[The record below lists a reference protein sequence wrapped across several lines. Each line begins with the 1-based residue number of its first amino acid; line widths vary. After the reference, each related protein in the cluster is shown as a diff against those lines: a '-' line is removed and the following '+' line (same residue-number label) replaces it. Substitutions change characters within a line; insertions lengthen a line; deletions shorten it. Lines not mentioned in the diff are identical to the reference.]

1 MDTSCDFIHLDCLL
15 KGLIFSFVTRL
26 VFLMLCLGQPPWVS
40 ADVLGLLAAVWT
52 DSETLLSNEVIS
64 ACSPA
69 SPISPCWNLALACI
83 VLL

>member
-26 VFLMLCLGQPPWVS
+26 VFLMLCLGQPPSVS

-69 SPISPCWNLALACI
+69 SPIIPCWNLALACI